1 LYKVPDYDDQL
12 IRGIVRLNLR
22 EDIDEDLR
30 GFNFEALMKLGVEP
44 LDSEWI
50 ERTAIG
56 NLDRD
61 FGRLLPLLRDA
72 QPISSEQIAIVL
84 RFVAF
89 ARFRIPLWRRRYFSE
104 RHSGLVRSLKEQI
117 DHISQIVKNDLP
129 EEFRESLVR
138 LNRDM
143 DEHVYHM
150 AMMRYASNGFDA
162 LSAMVKPRVK
172 VLHTL
177 PSVPFVTCDNPARP
191 HKPTQLR
198 KIFDRGLP
206 GIGDPR
212 VHMLYPI
219 SPLDCIVISSDRSWR
234 DFVHQDVTVSSVKA
248 INTALAI
255 MADEQI
261 IFSSPNTSVFEHW
274 MKLDRLR
281 PLLRP

>member
-1 LYKVPDYDDQL
+1 
-12 IRGIVRLNLR
+12 
-22 EDIDEDLR
+22 
-30 GFNFEALMKLGVEP
+30 M
-44 LDSEWI
+44 
-50 ERTAIG
+50 
-56 NLDRD
+56 
-61 FGRLLPLLRDA
+61 
-72 QPISSEQIAIVL
+72 
-84 RFVAF
+84 
-89 ARFRIPLWRRRYFSE
+89 
-104 RHSGLVRSLKEQI
+104 
-117 DHISQIVKNDLP
+117 
-129 EEFRESLVR
+129 R

-150 AMMRYASNGFDA
+150 AMMRYASNDFDA
-162 LSAMVKPRVK
+162 LSARVKPRVK

-261 IFSSPNTSVFEHW
+261 IFSSPNTSVFENW